1 MSATLELLTA
11 VVLAAVAIVFVLRP
25 IFSPHTIAPDVDDA
39 GADPDDDLSPRAVA
53 LRALKEIEFD
63 RATGKLADADYD
75 ALKHRYTEDALQ
87 ALRAGEPAAPPA
99 APARSAAA
107 ISPAGSLAA
116 RSCPTHGPRPERDA
130 VFCSECGR
138 RLEGAHGF
146 CSRCG
151 SAMESEAR
159 FCSACGRRVAA

>member
-1 MSATLELLTA
+1 MSATLELLAA
-11 VVLAAVAIVFVLRP
+11 VVLAAAAIVFVLRP
-25 IFSPHTIAPDVDDA
+25 ILSPQTIAPDVDDA

-87 ALRAGEPAAPPA
+87 ALRAEEPAPPPVT
-99 APARSAAA
+99 APARPVAAA
-107 ISPAGSLAA
+107 S
-116 RSCPTHGPRPERDA
+116 RSCPTHEARPERDA
-130 VFCSECGR
+130 AFCSECGR

-151 SAMESEAR
+151 AAMESEAQ